1 MGRCI
6 DVNNT
11 RGLDTSY
18 IGKLNPDCSSRIIDL
33 VTNELAPLTLYKYK
47 KRSLGRHRGALVA
60 LEMHC
65 ESSGTIFNDNQPRDL
80 AWSAPLIM
88 TSKWWRVAQSAS
100 FDFIG
105 KPQRYILWMK
115 WTTSGLRKTSSDEW
129 HMIKDGSYTLSLRLW
144 NLVVPFGKY
153 HRFKNNFLWWLK

>member
-1 MGRCI
+1 MANI
-6 DVNNT
+6 H
-11 RGLDTSY
+11 LPHHILS
-18 IGKLNPDCSSRIIDL
+18 PSSLCYTTEHWYHTPR
-33 VTNELAPLTLYKYK
+33 TNELAPLTLYKYK
-47 KRSLGRHRGALVA
+47 KRSLSRHRGALVA

-80 AWSAPLIM
+80 AWRTPLIM

-105 KPQRYILWMK
+105 KARRYFLWMK
-115 WTTSGLRKTSSDEW
+115 WTTLGFRKTSSDEW
-129 HMIKDGSYTLSLRLW
+129 HVIKDGSYTISLRLW

-153 HRFKNNFLWWLK
+153 RRFKNNFLWQLK